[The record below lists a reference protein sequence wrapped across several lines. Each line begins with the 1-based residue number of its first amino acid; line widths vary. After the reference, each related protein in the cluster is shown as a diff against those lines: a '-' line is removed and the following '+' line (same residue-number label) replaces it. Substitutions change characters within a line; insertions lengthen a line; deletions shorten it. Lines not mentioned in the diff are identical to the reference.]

1 MPARKRRGDL
11 TVAPAADAKAQAQ
24 AQAQIAG
31 LHEAATRAQRLHDWQ
46 AAARPGAEPLF
57 ETPAAPAA
65 EAAKPRN
72 RLRWPFG
79 RRKAEPEAELRA
91 AILSELEASVAG
103 RPQAGATARAAEAQ
117 SKAQPAA
124 EPLRAA
130 G

>member
-11 TVAPAADAKAQAQ
+11 TVTTAADVR

-31 LHEAATRAQRLHDWQ
+31 LHEAAARGLRLHEWQ
-46 AAARPGAEPLF
+46 AAARPGAQSSSELLAQPA
-57 ETPAAPAA
+57 AAPA
-65 EAAKPRN
+65 KPGR
-72 RLRWPFG
+72 RQRWPFG
-79 RRKAEPEAELRA
+79 RRADPEVERRA
-91 AILSELEASVAG
+91 AILAELEASVAG
-103 RPQAGATARAAEAQ
+103 RPRTGAAARALE